1 MFGEVQM
8 GWPEIA
14 FKVRITGGVWRGRR
28 LNPMKGFQGRPTTD
42 FGREGLFNL
51 LRTRVDLEGAQV
63 LDLFSGTG
71 MVGMECASRGAA
83 FVTSVEKQNKACR
96 YIKEQYK
103 NLDYDNILVVCNDSF
118 GFMRRAYTPYDFV
131 FADPPYNMDKFESI
145 PGLVKDSGLVA
156 QGGLFVLEHGERIA
170 FGGEDGFV
178 ECRKFGHVHFSF
190 FTFES

>member
-1 MFGEVQM
+1 MVWF
-8 GWPEIA
+8 EITC
-14 FKVRITGGVWRGRR
+14 KVRITGGAWRGRR
-28 LNPMKGFQGRPTTD
+28 LKPMKAFQGRPTTD

-51 LRTRVDLEGAQV
+51 LRTRIDLEGAQV

-83 FVTSVEKQNKACR
+83 FITSVEKENIACR
-96 YIKEQYK
+96 YIKDQFK
-103 NLDYDNILVVCNDSF
+103 ILDYDNVLVVCKDSF
-118 GFMRRAYTPYDFV
+118 GFIRRAFTHYDLV
-131 FADPPYNMDKFESI
+131 FADPPYDMDKFESI

-156 QGGLFVLEHGERIA
+156 KGGLFVLEHGERIA
-170 FGGEDGFV
+170 FGGVEGFV